1 MKKYLVKISGSTPL
15 IMHNS
20 AGANPQN
27 HYTKI
32 KKPLTAKRN
41 KTDADYEKLAELDF
55 LSSLYFDNEIGLYM
69 PAENIQKML
78 LEAARGCDQKKAKK
92 QVVGCR
98 LLEHFGYSIET
109 ENCGDLEAL
118 VKDPKNKY
126 FAMVTIQKSKSP
138 HTRAIFRDWK
148 FELECE
154 VDTEIVDPHI
164 VRDWFVYAGDRVG
177 LGSRRPYAPTPG
189 LYGRFIVNEFSEI

>member
-1 MKKYLVKISGSTPL
+1 MKKYHIKVKGVTPL

-32 KKPLTAKRN
+32 KKPITAKRN

-55 LSSLYFDNEIGLYM
+55 LSSLYFDVLLGLYV
-69 PAENIQKML
+69 PAENIQKMI

-92 QVVGCR
+92 AVVGVR
-98 LLEHFGYSIET
+98 LLEHFGYQLET
-109 ENCGDLEAL
+109 DNCKDLNAL
-118 VKDPKNKY
+118 MKDPKNKY
-126 FAMVTIQKSKSP
+126 FAMVTIQKAKNP
-138 HTRAIFRDWK
+138 HTRAIFHNWR
-148 FELECE
+148 FELDVEIDE
-154 VDTEIVDPHI
+154 VIVDPHF
-164 VRDWFVYAGDRVG
+164 VHEWFVYAGDRVG

-189 LYGRFIVNEFSEI
+189 QFGRFVIEQFEEV